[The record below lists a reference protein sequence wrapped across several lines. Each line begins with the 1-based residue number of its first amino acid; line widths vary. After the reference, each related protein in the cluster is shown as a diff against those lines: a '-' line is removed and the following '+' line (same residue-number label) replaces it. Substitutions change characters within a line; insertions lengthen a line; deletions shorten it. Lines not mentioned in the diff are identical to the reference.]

1 MDIADAVPGP
11 APLILAPALRL
22 IRPLFSEPVQ
32 DPLVPWAVPEP
43 PPPPQTEVTARVRRA
58 VAALTA
64 ALVEVLRGRRPLAHF
79 EPHAGAEV
87 IDLLARLRAEGATSG
102 IRLASVRVSQPADRA
117 VEATVRFE
125 LGRSSR
131 AAALRFARRDGP
143 WRLVAMELALDA
155 GTVLRAG

>member
-43 PPPPQTEVTARVRRA
+43 PPPQQTEVPARVRRA

-64 ALVEVLRGRRPLAHF
+64 AYPGVMKSAGIPGKVSMQFVVNTDGRVDPGTIKVMSSTHKAFEEPARSVITSPACTFKTGTSRGQP
-79 EPHAGAEV
+79 
-87 IDLLARLRAEGATSG
+87 
-102 IRLASVRVSQPADRA
+102 VRVLVQQA
-117 VEATVRFE
+117 VSFK
-125 LGRSSR
+125 
-131 AAALRFARRDGP
+131 
-143 WRLVAMELALDA
+143 LAQ
-155 GTVLRAG
+155 